1 MSALPGDPTLV
12 ESGGDLLVTQ
22 ANQIQKA
29 ADDLWNLTFHSDAKA
44 LSAVSEKSAET
55 AASLETAETRYRGV
69 GESLR
74 TYAVEL
80 KAAHQRA
87 NEAAGSEAAQG
98 RAAANHET
106 SVRNLEQRARLLE
119 ANGAPAPNV
128 YQAEQQLAEA
138 RYLLRSAEQGAAQ
151 AHAAVEQAR
160 RDMNAAAERAAT
172 RIKGVLSES
181 NQGALDH
188 IRNFFEG
195 VGSLFASIAEWAKG
209 FFADL
214 WASLKRVIMTV
225 ATLLFVALVLILIAV
240 IAFAVSAVLGWIVVA
255 VLVILAA
262 VLLISILTD
271 VVKPTPTVSQSEVDP
286 NTTKRPD
293 GIGEALD
300 ETSEVD
306 DAAATDPNDSSF
318 MDHDPDAES
327 VVKVSKV
334 VDSDGTVRWRVALPS
349 TQEWLTWLHG
359 SDGGAVNDLDSNLAL
374 MLTPALQT
382 QYERAV
388 MEAMRQAGVGKD
400 DPVMLVGFSQGGIM
414 AGHLASYNSQYN
426 WQAVVVSGAPID
438 GMPIPNHVSVV
449 SVQHNG
455 DPVPR
460 LDTITN
466 GVIGSP
472 DRSNWLTIRVD
483 SPDSSGVGEIHNAK
497 NYSATLQ
504 NSQDEVRSNFPGLD
518 NYFVTEKSNNVGE
531 SSDYYRWQE

>member
-1 MSALPGDPTLV
+1 MAALPGDPVLV
-12 ESGGDLLVTQ
+12 ESGGDLLVAQ
-22 ANQIQKA
+22 ANQIQRA
-29 ADDLWNLTFHSDAKA
+29 ANDLWDLTFNSEAKA
-44 LSAVSEKSAET
+44 LSAVREKSAET
-55 AASLETAETRYRGV
+55 AANLDTAETRYRGT

-87 NEAAGSEAAQG
+87 NEAAGSEAAQS
-98 RAAANHET
+98 RAADSYENN
-106 SVRNLEQRARLLE
+106 VRQLEQRVRLLE
-119 ANGAPAPNV
+119 ANDAPASTI
-128 YQAEQQLAEA
+128 YQAEQQLAQA
-138 RYLLRSAEQGAAQ
+138 RYLLRMAEQGAAQ

-160 RDMNAAAERAAT
+160 RDMIAAAERAAA
-172 RIKGVLSES
+172 RIKGVLAAS

-195 VGSLFASIAEWAKG
+195 VGGFFATIAEWARG

-214 WASLKRVIMTV
+214 WAALKRLVMTV
-225 ATLLFVALVLILIAV
+225 ATLLFAALVLSLIAV
-240 IAFAVSAVLGWIVVA
+240 IAFAISAVLGWIVVA
-255 VLVILAA
+255 VLVLLAA
-262 VLLISILTD
+262 VLIISIMSD
-271 VVKPTPTVSQSEVDP
+271 VLKPSPTVTPRDVDP
-286 NTTKRPD
+286 LTTMHPN

-300 ETSEVD
+300 ETGEVD
-306 DAAATDPNDSSF
+306 DAAATDPSDTSF
-318 MDHDPDAES
+318 MDHDPDAET
-327 VVKVSKV
+327 VVKVTKV
-334 VDSDGTVRWRVALPS
+334 VDEDGTVRWRVALPS

-359 SDGGAVNDLDSNLAL
+359 KDGGAVNDLDSNLAL

-400 DPVMLVGFSQGGIM
+400 DPVMLIGFSQGGIM
-414 AGHLASYNSQYN
+414 AGHLAAYNSQYN

-438 GMPIPNHVSVV
+438 AMPIPNHVSVV

-472 DRSNWLTIRVD
+472 DRSNWVTIRAD
-483 SPDSSGVGEIHNAK
+483 SPDTSGVGTIHNAG
-497 NYSATLQ
+497 NYSKTLQ
-504 NSQDEVRSNFPGLD
+504 NNEEQIRAGFPGLD
-518 NYFVTEKSNNVGE
+518 DYFVTEGGSNVSE
-531 SSDYYRWQE
+531 SADYYRWQE